1 MAHTG
6 AGSISG
12 GFLAGFEH
20 PISGLDHIVAMVGVG
35 LWGAFLGWPAI
46 WLLPVVFPLVMTFGG
61 ILGIVGVPIPAVETG
76 IAFSAIVLGACIALR
91 FRAPLWIAG
100 CIVGCFAIF
109 HGHAHGA
116 EMPADGAALGSPE
129 TYVGSLRAE
138 RFASPGG
145 LQAGQ
150 LHLYLAPRKLEPNQW
165 GFSGAWTDHGEAA
178 VLGRA
183 HGSILFRFHARDLHL
198 VLGPGSGPV
207 RFRVRIDG
215 QAPGANHGVDCD
227 EQGLGT
233 VTEDRLYQLVRQHGP
248 IADHT
253 FEIEFLDAGVQAFA
267 FTFG

>member
-1 MAHTG
+1 MKFCHSLAVGVFVALIVSPAMAHTG
-6 AGSISG
+6 VGSISG

-116 EMPADGAALGSPE
+116 ELPNAANPLAYSIGFVLATGLLHLCGIALGLLTGLKVRE
-129 TYVGSLRAE
+129 YKFGEYVVRAG
-138 RFASPGG
+138 GG
-145 LQAGQ
+145 LISLIGI
-150 LHLYLAPRKLEPNQW
+150 
-165 GFSGAWTDHGEAA
+165 GFLMGYA
-178 VLGRA
+178 
-183 HGSILFRFHARDLHL
+183 
-198 VLGPGSGPV
+198 
-207 RFRVRIDG
+207 
-215 QAPGANHGVDCD
+215 
-227 EQGLGT
+227 
-233 VTEDRLYQLVRQHGP
+233 
-248 IADHT
+248 
-253 FEIEFLDAGVQAFA
+253 
-267 FTFG
+267 